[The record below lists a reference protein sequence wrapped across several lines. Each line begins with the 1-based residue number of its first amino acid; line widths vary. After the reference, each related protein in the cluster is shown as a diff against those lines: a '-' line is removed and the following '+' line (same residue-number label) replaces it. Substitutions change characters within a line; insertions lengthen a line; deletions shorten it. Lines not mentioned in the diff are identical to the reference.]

1 MQYQSTRG
9 QSQPIGFVDA
19 LLTGLAPDGGLY
31 MPESYPTISADRW
44 RALRGKP
51 YAELAFE
58 VMQPFIAG
66 DIEDSAL
73 RAILHDAY
81 AGFGH
86 PAVTPLVQLGPSRW
100 VLEQFHG
107 PTLAFKDVAM
117 QVLGRLLDHVLAKQG
132 RNLTLIGATS
142 GDTGSAGIEAV
153 RGRDRCSICIL
164 HPHGRTSEVQRRQMT
179 TVVADNV
186 LNLAVEGSFDDCQAL
201 VKAMFSDPGFRQDVP
216 LSGVNSI
223 NWARVLPQTVYYA
236 AAALAL
242 GGPERKVRF
251 VVPSGNFGNV
261 LAGWIAKQI
270 GAPIET
276 LVVASNRNDILTR
289 ALNTGRH
296 DLGEVHA
303 TFSPSMDIQVSS
315 NFERLL
321 FEIYDRDADAI
332 RNLMHGLKDD
342 KRFDIAAAA
351 VAKAQGAFAAY
362 RCDEDQTLATIGE
375 VFRTR
380 NGYLLDPHTAVG
392 VHAADQHD
400 AALAAGQAQ
409 GDPATPTVV
418 LATAHPAKFPDAVE
432 QATGVRPPL
441 PAHLAD
447 LYDRPE
453 QFDATPNDL
462 SAVEDAI
469 RSRFGAAASA

>member
-1 MQYQSTRG
+1 MQYRSTRG
-9 QSQPIGFVDA
+9 QSEPVDFVGA
-19 LLTGLAPDGGLY
+19 LLNGLAPDGGLY
-31 MPESYPTISADRW
+31 MPESFPRFSADQW

-58 VMQPFIAG
+58 VMRPFVAG
-66 DIEDSAL
+66 SPTDDAL
-73 RAILHDAY
+73 RSILHKAY
-81 AGFGH
+81 TGFGH
-86 PAVTPLVQLGPSRW
+86 PAVTPLVQLGPNRW

-117 QVLGRLLDHVLAKQG
+117 QVLGRLLDHVLEQQE
-132 RNLTLIGATS
+132 RRLTLIGATS
-142 GDTGSAGIEAV
+142 GDTGSAAIEAV

-179 TVVADNV
+179 TVAEPNV

-201 VKAMFSDPGFRQDVP
+201 VKAMFADTAFRDDVP

-242 GGPERKVRF
+242 GGPDRPVRF

-261 LAGWIAKQI
+261 LAGWIAKQM
-270 GAPIET
+270 GVPIER
-276 LVVASNRNDILTR
+276 LIVASNRNDILTR

-296 DLGEVHA
+296 DLGEVHQ

-321 FEIYDRDADAI
+321 YELYQRDGNAV
-332 RNLMHGLKDD
+332 RNLMQGLKTDQ
-342 KRFDIAAAA
+342 RFEIAPDALAMA
-351 VAKAQGAFAAY
+351 HRAFSAY
-362 RCDEDQTLATIGE
+362 RVDEHQTLQTIGE
-375 VFRTR
+375 VARTC
-380 NGYLLDPHTAVG
+380 NGYLVDPHTAVG

-400 AALAAGQAQ
+400 AALASGQIE
-409 GDPATPTVV
+409 GDADTPTVV

-432 QATGVRPPL
+432 KASGVRPPL

-453 QFDATPNDL
+453 RFDIVPNAL
-462 SAVEDAI
+462 ENVESAI
-469 RSRFGAAASA
+469 RNRFGAPRQ